1 VRPAA
6 APSVAPS
13 VAPSGLLADERLD
26 VLVVGGG
33 IVGACIALEAATRG
47 LRTALVDRGDF
58 GGGATSNCLKIV
70 HGGLRYVQHLD
81 WRRMRESITERS
93 MWLRSAPHLVE
104 PLPVVM
110 PTWRGRFPPRAAL
123 AGALAMNEAV
133 SYDRN
138 RGLLPDRL
146 IPAARVLSRRTCAEM
161 LPVLDAPGLTGGVL
175 FHDAIMYSPE
185 RLTLEVIAAA
195 RRAGATVANYVE
207 LLAPLRTAH
216 ALRGVRLRDRLAD
229 EELDVRARWV
239 VNATGSSVPDVAD
252 RLGVRGA
259 AQAQRYSVA
268 LNFVTSRPAP
278 AAAFTIAGGAG
289 DPDRV
294 VRSGGRQ
301 LFVVPWR
308 GQMMVGTAHLEFAGD
323 PATYELQEAHVDAFL
338 SEIAAARPAL
348 GLARDEISLVHWG
361 LLPVAGSAAG
371 GVRLLKQ
378 HSIIPHAAEGLS
390 GAFSVVSVKFTTAR
404 SIAVAVVDAI
414 TGGRR
419 KGAQDEARLP
429 LPGADFE
436 SLDELRRQAHAR
448 YGTLLAGDALEH
460 LLRTYGAGH
469 VDVMALRETVPDWD
483 RQVVPG
489 SPVIYAQLVHGAL
502 AELGRT
508 AEDLVWRR
516 TEIGPRGLATAGA
529 LRLAEQ
535 ALLEA
540 AAPPD
545 GPG

>member
-1 VRPAA
+1 M
-6 APSVAPS
+6 VAP
-13 VAPSGLLADERLD
+13 AGLLGDERLD
-26 VLVVGGG
+26 VLVAGGG

-58 GGGATSNCLKIV
+58 AGGATSNCLKIV

-123 AGALAMNEAV
+123 AGALALNEAV

-138 RGLLPDRL
+138 RGLLPDRR
-146 IPAARVLSRRTCAEM
+146 IPAARVLSRRACAGM
-161 LPVLDAPGLTGGVL
+161 LPELDAPGLTGGVL

-207 LLAPLRTAH
+207 LLASLRTAQ
-216 ALRGVRLRDRLAD
+216 AVRGVRLRDCLAD
-229 EELDVRARWV
+229 EELELQARWV
-239 VNATGSSVPDVAD
+239 VNATGSSVPEVAD

-259 AQAQRYSVA
+259 AQGQRYSIA

-278 AAAFTIAGGAG
+278 AAAYTIAGGAP

-294 VRSGGRQ
+294 VRSGSRQ

-308 GQMMVGTAHLEFAGD
+308 GQMLVGTAHLEYAGD
-323 PATYELQEAHVDAFL
+323 PATFELKESHVDAFL
-338 SEIAAARPAL
+338 SEIAAARPSL
-348 GLARDEISLVHWG
+348 GLRRDEISLVHWG

-378 HSIIPHAAEGLS
+378 HSIIRHAAEGLS

-404 SIAVAVVDAI
+404 SLAVAVVDAI
-414 TGGRR
+414 IGGRKDR
-419 KGAQDEARLP
+419 AAGEAELP
-429 LPGADFE
+429 LPGARFE
-436 SLDELRRQAHAR
+436 SLDELRQQARTR
-448 YGTLLAGDALEH
+448 YGTLLDWDPLEH
-460 LLRTYGAGH
+460 LLRTYGSGYE
-469 VDVMALRETVPDWD
+469 DVLALREAVPGWD

-489 SPVIYAQLVHGAL
+489 SPVIYAQLVHGA
-502 AELGRT
+502 ASELGRT
-508 AEDLVWRR
+508 ADDLLWRR
-516 TEIGPRGLATAGA
+516 TEIGARGLVSADAV
-529 LRLAEQ
+529 RLAEQ
-535 ALLEA
+535 ALLDA
-540 AAPPD
+540 AELPENSA
-545 GPG
+545 